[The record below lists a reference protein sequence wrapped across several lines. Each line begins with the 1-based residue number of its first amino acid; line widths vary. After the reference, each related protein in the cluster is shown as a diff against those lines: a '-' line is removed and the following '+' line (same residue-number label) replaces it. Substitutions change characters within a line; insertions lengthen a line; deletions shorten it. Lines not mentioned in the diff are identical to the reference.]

1 MRARHAIREDIHNV
15 EEDGYGPVGEA
26 EVVVTLLN
34 GIGVCP
40 GIAVGPLVRMP
51 DPVPEPAAGP
61 SRVADA
67 NAERSRISPA
77 MEAVAAEL
85 RARAEKAKAE
95 TRAVLEATSY
105 MAVDPGMMD
114 LAITGV
120 VERNLSA
127 ARAVFEAANTFR
139 DMLAAAGGYIGA
151 RVADIEDVR
160 DRIVAAVLGV
170 PMPGIPDPGHP
181 FILVARDLAPADTA
195 TVDPEKVLGFVT
207 TEGGPTSHTAILART
222 LGVPAVVVA
231 EGALS
236 LGEGT
241 TVVLDGGE
249 GTLNA
254 APSDAEVQDAEKRM
268 AARRSAKKQ
277 WSGEGATKDGRRIL
291 LLANVG
297 DPKSAQAG
305 ADAGAEGVGLFRTEF
320 LFLDNAK
327 EPTVAEQEEAYAGV
341 FAAFPDGKK
350 VVVRTLD
357 AGADKPLAFLDQGE
371 EPNPALG
378 VRGVRVA
385 FEDSGILDRQLEA
398 VSRAAQRSSS
408 DVWVMAPMIALA
420 SEADWFSKKV
430 REHGLKTPGVMVEVP
445 AAALNAEQILG
456 VTEFASIGTNDLAQY
471 TLAADRMAGPLAALN
486 DPWQPALLKL
496 IGLTGDAGEKRGKTV
511 GVCGEAAS
519 DPVLAV
525 VLVGLG
531 VTSLSMSSRALAD
544 VGELLRTVT
553 DDDCKRL
560 AQVALDAGEAQASK
574 KAVRDELPQLAELGL

>member
-1 MRARHAIREDIHNV
+1 M
-15 EEDGYGPVGEA
+15 
-26 EVVVTLLN
+26 TLLN

-51 DPVPEPAAGP
+51 DPVPEPSAGP
-61 SRVADA
+61 SQVADT

-85 RARAEKAKAE
+85 RARAEKANAE

-114 LAITGV
+114 LAISGV
-120 VERNLSA
+120 VERHLSA
-127 ARAVFEAANTFR
+127 ARAVYEAANTFR

-222 LGVPAVVVA
+222 LGVPAVVA
-231 EGALS
+231 TEGALS
-236 LGEGT
+236 VKEGT
-241 TVVLDGGE
+241 TVVLDGGS

-254 APSDAEVQDAEKRM
+254 APTDAEVQDAEKRM
-268 AARRSAKKQ
+268 AARRGAKKT
-277 WSGEGATKDGRRIL
+277 WSGEGATSDGRRIL

-305 ADAGAEGVGLFRTEF
+305 AAAGAEGVGLFRTEF
-320 LFLDNAK
+320 LFLDSAK
-327 EPTVAEQEEAYAGV
+327 EPTVAEQAEAYAGV

-385 FEDSGILDRQLEA
+385 FEESGILDRQLQA
-398 VSRAAQRSSS
+398 IARAAERSSS

-420 SEADWFSKKV
+420 SEAEWFSGKV
-430 REHGLKTPGVMVEVP
+430 REHGLTTPGVMVEVP

-496 IGLTGDAGEKRGKTV
+496 IGFTGEAGEKRGKTV

-519 DPVLAV
+519 DPVLAL

-544 VGELLRTVT
+544 VGELLRTVSY
-553 DDDCKRL
+553 DDCKRL
-560 AQVALDAGEAQASK
+560 AQVALDAGEAQAAK
-574 KAVRDELPQLAELGL
+574 AAVRAELPQLAELGL

>member
-1 MRARHAIREDIHNV
+1 
-15 EEDGYGPVGEA
+15 
-26 EVVVTLLN
+26 VTLLN

-51 DPVPEPAAGP
+51 DPVPEPSAGP
-61 SRVADA
+61 GQVTDK

-151 RVADIEDVR
+151 RVADIENVR

-222 LGVPAVVVA
+222 LGVPAVVA
-231 EGALS
+231 TEGALS
-236 LGEGT
+236 LTDGT
-241 TVVLDGGE
+241 TVVLDGGA

-254 APSDAEVQDAEKRM
+254 APTDAEVQDAEKRM
-268 AARRSAKKQ
+268 AARRGAKKT
-277 WSGEGATKDGRRIL
+277 WSGEGATSDGRRIL

-297 DPKSAQAG
+297 DPKSAKAG

-320 LFLDNAK
+320 LFLDSAK

-341 FAAFPDGKK
+341 FAAFPDGRK

-385 FEDSGILDRQLEA
+385 FEDSGILDRQLQA
-398 VSRAAQRSSS
+398 ISRAAERSSS

-420 SEADWFSKKV
+420 SEAEWFSGKV

-496 IGLTGDAGEKRGKTV
+496 IGFTGEAGEKRGKTV

-531 VTSLSMSSRALAD
+531 VTSLSMSSRAIAD
-544 VGELLRTVT
+544 VGELLRTVSY
-553 DDDCKRL
+553 DDCKRL
-560 AQVALDAGEAQASK
+560 AQVALDAGEAQAAK
-574 KAVRDELPQLAELGL
+574 AAVRAELPQLDELGL

>member
-1 MRARHAIREDIHNV
+1 
-15 EEDGYGPVGEA
+15 
-26 EVVVTLLN
+26 VTLLN

-51 DPVPEPAAGP
+51 DPVPEPSAGP
-61 SRVADA
+61 SQVADA

-85 RARAEKAKAE
+85 RARAEKSKAE

-114 LAITGV
+114 LAISGV
-120 VERNLSA
+120 VERHLSA
-127 ARAVFEAANTFR
+127 ARAVYEAANTFR

-222 LGVPAVVVA
+222 LGVPAVVA
-231 EGALS
+231 ASGALS
-236 LGEGT
+236 VAEGT
-241 TVVLDGGE
+241 TVVLDGGA
-249 GTLNA
+249 GTVDIAPNDA
-254 APSDAEVQDAEKRM
+254 AVQDAEKRM
-268 AARRSAKKQ
+268 AARRGAKRV
-277 WSGEGATKDGRRIL
+277 WSGEGATSDGRRIL

-305 ADAGAEGVGLFRTEF
+305 AAAGAEGVGLFRTEF
-320 LFLDNAK
+320 LFLDSAK

-385 FEDSGILDRQLEA
+385 FEESGILDRQLQA
-398 VSRAAQRSSS
+398 ISRAAERSSS

-420 SEADWFSKKV
+420 SEAEWFSAKV

-496 IGLTGDAGEKRGKTV
+496 VGFTGAAGEKRGKTV

-519 DPVLAV
+519 DPVLAM

-544 VGELLRTVT
+544 VGELLRTVSY
-553 DDDCKRL
+553 DDCKRL
-560 AQVALDAGEAQASK
+560 AQVALDAGEAQAAK
-574 KAVRDELPQLAELGL
+574 AAVRAELPQLVELGL

>member
-1 MRARHAIREDIHNV
+1 M
-15 EEDGYGPVGEA
+15 
-26 EVVVTLLN
+26 TLLN

-51 DPVPEPAAGP
+51 DPVPEPSAGP
-61 SRVADA
+61 SQATDA
-67 NAERSRISPA
+67 NAERLRISPA

-114 LAITGV
+114 LAISGV
-120 VERNLSA
+120 VERHLSA
-127 ARAVFEAANTFR
+127 ARAVYEAANTFR

-222 LGVPAVVVA
+222 LGVPAVVAA
-231 EGALS
+231 EGALTVK
-236 LGEGT
+236 EGT
-241 TVVLDGGE
+241 TVVLDGGA

-254 APSDAEVQDAEKRM
+254 APTDAEVQDAEKRM
-268 AARRSAKKQ
+268 AARRGVKKT
-277 WSGEGATKDGRRIL
+277 WSGEGATSDGRRIL

-305 ADAGAEGVGLFRTEF
+305 AAAGAEGVGLFRTEF
-320 LFLDNAK
+320 LFLDSAK

-385 FEDSGILDRQLEA
+385 FEESGILDRQLQA
-398 VSRAAQRSSS
+398 IARAAERSSS

-420 SEADWFSKKV
+420 SEAEWFSGKV
-430 REHGLKTPGVMVEVP
+430 REHGLTMPGVMVEVP

-496 IGLTGDAGEKRGKTV
+496 VGFTGAAGEKRGKTV

-519 DPVLAV
+519 DPVLAM

-531 VTSLSMSSRALAD
+531 VTSLSMSSRAIAD
-544 VGELLRTVT
+544 VGELLRTVSY
-553 DDDCKRL
+553 DDCKRL
-560 AQVALDAGEAQASK
+560 AQIALDAGEAQAAK
-574 KAVRDELPQLAELGL
+574 AAVRAELPQLAELGL

>member
-1 MRARHAIREDIHNV
+1 MSSARFGNTFRFV
-15 EEDGYGPVGEA
+15 EEDGHGPVGEA

-61 SRVADA
+61 SQAADA

-114 LAITGV
+114 LAISGV
-120 VERNLSA
+120 VDRHLSA
-127 ARAVFEAANTFR
+127 ARAVYEAANTFR

-222 LGVPAVVVA
+222 LGVPAVVA
-231 EGALS
+231 ASGALS
-236 LGEGT
+236 VAEGT
-241 TVVLDGGE
+241 TVVLDGGA
-249 GTLNA
+249 GTVDIAPNDA
-254 APSDAEVQDAEKRM
+254 AVQDAEKRM
-268 AARRSAKKQ
+268 AARRGAKRV
-277 WSGEGATKDGRRIL
+277 WSGEGATSDGRRIL

-305 ADAGAEGVGLFRTEF
+305 AAAGAEGVGLFRTEF
-320 LFLDNAK
+320 LFLDSAK

-385 FEDSGILDRQLEA
+385 FEESGILDRQLQA
-398 VSRAAQRSSS
+398 ISRAAERSSS

-420 SEADWFSKKV
+420 SEAEWFSAKV

-496 IGLTGDAGEKRGKTV
+496 VGFTGAAGEKRGKTV

-519 DPVLAV
+519 DPVLAM

-544 VGELLRTVT
+544 VGELLRTVSY
-553 DDDCKRL
+553 DDCKRL
-560 AQVALDAGEAQASK
+560 AQVALDAGEAQAAK
-574 KAVRDELPQLAELGL
+574 AAVRAELPQLAELGL

>member
-1 MRARHAIREDIHNV
+1 M
-15 EEDGYGPVGEA
+15 
-26 EVVVTLLN
+26 TLLN

-51 DPVPEPAAGP
+51 DPVPEPSAGP
-61 SRVADA
+61 SQVADA

-114 LAITGV
+114 LAISGV
-120 VERNLSA
+120 VERHLSA
-127 ARAVFEAANTFR
+127 ARAVYEAANTFR

-222 LGVPAVVVA
+222 LGVPAVVA
-231 EGALS
+231 ASGALS
-236 LGEGT
+236 VAEGT
-241 TVVLDGGE
+241 TVVLDGGA
-249 GTLNA
+249 GTVDIAPNDA
-254 APSDAEVQDAEKRM
+254 AVQDAEKRM
-268 AARRSAKKQ
+268 AARRGAKRV
-277 WSGEGATKDGRRIL
+277 WSGEGATSDGRRIL

-305 ADAGAEGVGLFRTEF
+305 AAAGAEGVGLFRTEF
-320 LFLDNAK
+320 LFLDSAK

-385 FEDSGILDRQLEA
+385 FEESGILDRQLQA
-398 VSRAAQRSSS
+398 ISRAAERSSS

-420 SEADWFSKKV
+420 SEAEWFSAKV

-496 IGLTGDAGEKRGKTV
+496 VGFTGAAGEKRGKTV

-519 DPVLAV
+519 DPVLAM

-544 VGELLRTVT
+544 VGELLRTVSY
-553 DDDCKRL
+553 DDCKRL
-560 AQVALDAGEAQASK
+560 AQVALDAGEAQAAK
-574 KAVRDELPQLAELGL
+574 AAVRAELPQLAELGL